1 MWPKLKEQLPA
12 IVVTAL
18 LVIVAAFFIHQQTVS
33 DMAKQQQD
41 QLAQLKDE
49 TSAEIKAASDENS
62 QRIEAINSLL
72 KDAMAKRQ
80 AEMLMTDDEFA
91 KVNADKVN
99 QLATAIAQKIQ
110 PYNPLPKT
118 PEEAERQQ
126 NEQLDKVSTRLSEKI
141 HPILADMAA
150 DQHLTR
156 DSINAYSQKIS
167 DQVGLVLTGELAKNQ
182 VLNNNIL
189 ATQDVARES
198 LGLSREVTALYL
210 SSFKDQGILS
220 RLLMLP
226 ADVVKDAA
234 QLSIVNS
241 NERAQIEQGLVTRMN
256 SSKSS
261 STTCKPN
268 SQRNKF
274 FARPNNRI
282 LSHAPPARGFF
293 MAMVGLVQNA
303 IGPLSN
309 R

>member
-33 DMAKQQQD
+33 EMAKQQQD

-126 NEQLDKVSTRLSEKI
+126 NEQIDKVSTRLSEKI
-141 HPILADMAA
+141 HPILAEMAA

-156 DSINAYSQKIS
+156 DSIDAYSQKIS
-167 DQVGLVLTGELAKNQ
+167 DQVGLVLTGEMAKNQ
-182 VLNNNIL
+182 QLNSNVT
-189 ATQDVARES
+189 ATQDVARDS
-198 LGLSREVTALYL
+198 LALSREVTALYL

-226 ADVVKDAA
+226 ADVVKDAT
-234 QLSIVNS
+234 QFSIVNS

-256 SSKSS
+256 NLQKQLDDLQGQQP
-261 STTCKPN
+261 K
-268 SQRNKF
+268 K
-274 FARPNNRI
+274 
-282 LSHAPPARGFF
+282 
-293 MAMVGLVQNA
+293 
-303 IGPLSN
+303 
-309 R
+309 

>member
-1 MWPKLKEQLPA
+1 MWQKLKEQLPT
-12 IVVTAL
+12 IVITAL
-18 LVIVAAFFIHQQTVS
+18 LVIGAAFLIHQQTVAE
-33 DMAKQQQD
+33 MAKSQED
-41 QLAQLKDE
+41 QLAKLNDQ
-49 TSAEIKAASDENS
+49 IKAASDENS

-118 PEEAERQQ
+118 PEEAEKQQ
-126 NEQLDKVSTRLSEKI
+126 NEQIDKVSSRLTEKI
-141 HPILADMAA
+141 HPILAAMAT

-167 DQVGLVLTGELAKNQ
+167 DQIGLVLTGEMAKNQ
-182 VLNNNIL
+182 QLNYNVL
-189 ATQDVARES
+189 ATQSVARDS

-210 SSFKDQGILS
+210 SSFKAQGVLS

-234 QLSIVNS
+234 HFSIVNS
-241 NERAQIEQGLVTRMN
+241 NEREQIEQQLVARMN
-256 SSKSS
+256 DIQKRLDELQASEPK
-261 STTCKPN
+261 K
-268 SQRNKF
+268 
-274 FARPNNRI
+274 
-282 LSHAPPARGFF
+282 
-293 MAMVGLVQNA
+293 
-303 IGPLSN
+303 
-309 R
+309 

>member
-12 IVVTAL
+12 VVVTAL

-33 DMAKQQQD
+33 EMAKQQQD
-41 QLAQLKDE
+41 QLAQLKQD
-49 TSAEIKAASDENS
+49 TSDAIKAASDENS

-118 PEEAERQQ
+118 PEEAEKQQ
-126 NEQLDKVSTRLSEKI
+126 NEQIDKVSTRLSEKI
-141 HPILADMAA
+141 HPILAEMAA

-156 DSINAYSQKIS
+156 DSIDAYSQKIT
-167 DQVGLVLTGELAKNQ
+167 DQVGVVLTGEMAKNQ
-182 VLNNNIL
+182 QLNNNVT
-189 ATQDVARES
+189 ATQDVARDS
-198 LGLSREVTALYL
+198 LALSREVTALYL
-210 SSFKDQGILS
+210 SSFKDQGIIS
-220 RLLMLP
+220 RLLTLP

-256 SSKSS
+256 NLQKQLDELQAEQP
-261 STTCKPN
+261 K
-268 SQRNKF
+268 K
-274 FARPNNRI
+274 
-282 LSHAPPARGFF
+282 
-293 MAMVGLVQNA
+293 
-303 IGPLSN
+303 
-309 R
+309 